1 MDVLIKAPLISAS
14 TETPALKVIR
24 QHGSLFGD
32 GQGIEGNIP
41 SARAHEED
49 QRETHPCTQSRSA
62 HIYMSTTSQWSACFI
77 LGSQCQQCISEH

>member
-49 QRETHPCTQSRSA
+49 QKETHPRTQGRSEA
-62 HIYMSTTSQWSACFI
+62 QPKRPLSLTRHYAGCF
-77 LGSQCQQCISEH
+77 S